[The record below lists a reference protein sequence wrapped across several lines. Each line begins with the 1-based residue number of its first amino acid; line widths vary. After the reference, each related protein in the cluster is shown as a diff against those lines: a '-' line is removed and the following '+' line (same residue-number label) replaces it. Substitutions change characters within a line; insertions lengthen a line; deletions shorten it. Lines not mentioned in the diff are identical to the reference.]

1 MAWQGVLAIG
11 EHVFLNAFI
20 NESATITENAG
31 VDLELPAHKAVAYDP
46 DGNVVF
52 AEDGETA
59 IGIVLSPSIDPIVA
73 GKRVEILIKYIGLLE
88 ISEELLKGDFVTIGA
103 GGVGKKAASGDFIF
117 GRAFTHSMPGECV
130 QVQINQAG
138 YMA

>member
-1 MAWQGVLAIG
+1 MAYQGIPAIG
-11 EHVFLNAFI
+11 EHVYLNAFI
-20 NESATITENAG
+20 GESATITENAG
-31 VDLELPAHKAVAYDP
+31 EELELPAHKAVAYDP

-59 IGIVLSPSIDPIVA
+59 IGIILSPSLNPIVK

-88 ISEELLKGDFVTIGA
+88 TSGELLKGDFVTIGA
-103 GGVGKKAASGDFIF
+103 GGLGKKAESGDFIF

-130 QVQINQAG
+130 QVQINQSG